1 MGIAELSPAARE
13 NHLKIRRKKASI
25 KKKLD
30 YRARIDSYPK
40 DENGKVMNPNLGNK
54 TWVKGVSA
62 NPLGRPD
69 GAKNVWATKCV
80 EHLAVRSIE
89 IVEKIIHKA
98 LDDTDKDQASMLKL
112 CIERILPAQKAV
124 QVTGKDG
131 KELSI
136 KIVVD
141 SVEHFN
147 SKELIEHKIID
158 GELVDEDDQ

>member
-1 MGIAELSPAARE
+1 MAIL
-13 NHLKIRRKKASI
+13 IQ
-25 KKKLD
+25 
-30 YRARIDSYPK
+30 
-40 DENGKVMNPNLGNK
+40 V
-54 TWVKGVSA
+54 
-62 NPLGRPD
+62 
-69 GAKNVWATKCV
+69 
-80 EHLAVRSIE
+80 
-89 IVEKIIHKA
+89 VEKIIHKA

-124 QVTGKDG
+124 QVTCKDG

-147 SKELIEHKIID
+147 SKELIEQQIID